1 MLAHFRLLACLA
13 PVALAALSGCAL
25 VSKSRLDV
33 AQTQNRALVEKNRAL
48 TAEVANLKVHR
59 DNILDKLERT
69 EEELALLQE
78 ELGLDRSQLAGFR
91 RQRDRLHENYVSL
104 LGGRVPVGPETR
116 ARLAEISRR
125 WPALQFD
132 PATGISKLDT
142 DILFDTG
149 KAELKPGAEELLG
162 ELAGVLGAPE
172 ARDLKILVAG
182 HTDDRQIARK
192 PARDKYRSNF
202 DLSAD
207 RALAVCERLRA
218 IGLGEERIAMAGFGS
233 HQPLAPNVSD
243 ADRRKNRR
251 VEIFVMAPEVPI
263 VGWTE
268 TTPTLY

>member
-1 MLAHFRLLACLA
+1 MLANHRLLACLA
-13 PVALAALSGCAL
+13 PLALAALSGCAL
-25 VSKSRLDV
+25 VSKSRLDA
-33 AQTQNRALVEKNRAL
+33 AQTQNRALVEKNQAL
-48 TAEVANLKVHR
+48 TAEAANLKVHR

-78 ELGLDRSQLAGFR
+78 ELGLDRSQLADFR
-91 RQRDRLHENYVSL
+91 RQRDRLHEGFVSL
-104 LGGRVPVGPETR
+104 LGGRAPVGPETR
-116 ARLAEISRR
+116 TRLAEISRR
-125 WPALQFD
+125 WPALCFD

-149 KAELKPGAEELLG
+149 RAELKPGAEEVLG
-162 ELAGVLGAPE
+162 ELVRVLKAPE

-182 HTDDRQIARK
+182 HTDDRKIARK

-207 RALAVCERLRA
+207 RALAVCDRLRTLGLPEEQ
-218 IGLGEERIAMAGFGS
+218 IGMAGFGS
-233 HQPLAPNVSD
+233 HQPVAPNVSA

-251 VEIFVMAPEVPI
+251 VEIFVMVPEVPI